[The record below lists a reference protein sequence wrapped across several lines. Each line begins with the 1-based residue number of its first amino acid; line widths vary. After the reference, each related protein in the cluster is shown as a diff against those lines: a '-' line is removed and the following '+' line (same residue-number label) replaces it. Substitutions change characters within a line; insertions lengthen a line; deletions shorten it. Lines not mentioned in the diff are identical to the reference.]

1 MVNSNVILTIVLL
14 FVLLVGIGIALYKG
28 RKWRCTEG
36 KCELVIGGDCDS
48 KDKCLTK
55 CKSIQEKYKN
65 VSFSN

>member
-14 FVLLVGIGIALYKG
+14 FVLLVGIGVLLYKG

-55 CKSIQEKYKN
+55 CKAVQEKYKN
-65 VSFSN
+65 VSLS